1 MRCNGSP
8 LLLLSATCLI
18 RQTTMTSSSR
28 LAGALLSIDLA
39 ALQANYRLLARK
51 SGKAAAAAAI
61 KGDAYG
67 LGVKPVAKALS
78 TAGCRSFY
86 VARPEEGATLR
97 AILPRAIITV
107 LDGLY
112 DGEAAFYRKHR
123 LIPALTTL
131 AQINDWAKHG
141 RGEPCALHVDTGIN
155 RAGLQAQDWLAFT
168 GNDTLLRKL
177 NIRMLMSHL
186 ACGDDHNSPMNQQ
199 QLDRF
204 KAIRDGVPHI
214 AASLSNSPGIF
225 LGRPYHFDE
234 TRPGIG
240 LYGGNPTPYQK
251 NPMKAVA
258 TLEARILQIRTIQTG
273 DTVGYS
279 ATWKANR
286 PSRIA
291 IIATGYADGV
301 ARKLS
306 SQQPGG
312 PAQVYLGG
320 QRCAIV
326 GRVSMDMMTIDV
338 TDVAER
344 KLAKA
349 THAELFGKHISVDE
363 AAGWAG
369 TISYELLTHLG
380 KRYARVYA
388 AAAS

>member
-1 MRCNGSP
+1 
-8 LLLLSATCLI
+8 
-18 RQTTMTSSSR
+18 MTSSSR

-97 AILPRAIITV
+97 AILPQAIITV

-186 ACGDDHNSPMNQQ
+186 ACGDDHNNPMNQQ

-204 KAIRDGVPHI
+204 KAIRNGVPHF

-388 AAAS
+388 AAES